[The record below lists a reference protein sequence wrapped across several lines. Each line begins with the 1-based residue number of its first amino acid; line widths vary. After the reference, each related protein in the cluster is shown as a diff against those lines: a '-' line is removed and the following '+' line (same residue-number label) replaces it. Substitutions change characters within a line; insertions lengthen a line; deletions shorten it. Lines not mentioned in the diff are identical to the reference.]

1 MIRNAE
7 PGILGADNKAAV
19 AAMLQAVREVV
30 QGGLPHAGIEL
41 LITTQEEVG
50 LRGAKAFAAT
60 RLHARHGYVFDHA
73 APIGAIVTRAPSQF
87 TIYADFTGRP
97 AHAGIAPEQG
107 RSAIAAAARAISEMR
122 LGRLDEQTT
131 ASVGVITGGTARNI
145 IPEHCAIEAE
155 ARSLDHE
162 KARRT
167 TQAMVDAIQ
176 HGASLEECGVETR
189 IVPEYEAYRLRRT
202 DPVVSLAAR
211 ALEARGHVAELLA
224 TGGGADAHVLNA
236 RGIECANL
244 SNGMAQIHTAQEHIS
259 VADVE
264 EMTHV
269 ALALIDGARATAG
282 PST

>member
-1 MIRNAE
+1 M
-7 PGILGADNKAAV
+7 
-19 AAMLQAVREVV
+19 
-30 QGGLPHAGIEL
+30 
-41 LITTQEEVG
+41 
-50 LRGAKAFAAT
+50 
-60 RLHARHGYVFDHA
+60 FDHA

-87 TIYADFTGRP
+87 TIYADFSGRP
-97 AHAGIAPEQG
+97 AHAGIAPEEG

-131 ASVGVITGGTARNI
+131 ASVGVIAGGTARNI
-145 IPEHCAIEAE
+145 IPEHCGFEAE

-211 ALEARGHVAELLA
+211 ALEARGHVVELLA

-259 VADVE
+259 VARRRGDDARRPRADRRRAE
-264 EMTHV
+264 HCGAICLGCARLSAGRRGYRGGMGMKRPLFSYANV
-269 ALALIDGARATAG
+269 ASTLALVLATTGVGVAATSRRERSR
-282 PST
+282 PRSWVRVR